1 MLSSTYM
8 VQYRIFKPQEP
19 RGDVCIVVGNV
30 FGDTLR
36 LPFGSEAHMS
46 EQTNRAAWLAR
57 ETGCLVLAYERP
69 GTGHTWRIFPLGV
82 RRTDRVAGPVSE
94 AAIVAKQLATICERE
109 VPGKKTLLLGASAA
123 ASYAIVMTHSQNI
136 RPSGLAVFDPV
147 GLSPLSRSAFAKAWL
162 YHQKAEATR
171 PAEHRNHNR
180 APAYGGVR
188 GLVTSADYVRRIVPE
203 VAHNLGFWSSGTVGK
218 QLAEIATKETY
229 ALIKLHVA
237 LPGNTFTRPDEAVV
251 GVLEDADRVMLQRL
265 PNTYHSWT
273 DDAENFAN
281 FAGVVLG
288 SMQDSQN

>member
-1 MLSSTYM
+1 M
-8 VQYRIFKPQEP
+8 
-19 RGDVCIVVGNV
+19 

-36 LPFGSEAHMS
+36 LPFGSEAHVS
-46 EQTNRAAWLAR
+46 EQTNRAEQLAR
-57 ETGCLVLAYERP
+57 ATGCTVLAFERP
-69 GTGHTWRIFPLGV
+69 GTGHTRNIFPLGV
-82 RRTDRVAGPVSE
+82 RRNDRVAGLVTE
-94 AAIVAKQLATICERE
+94 AAMVAGQLAAISKKEA
-109 VPGKKTLLLGASAA
+109 PGKRTLLLGASAA

-147 GLSPLSRSAFAKAWL
+147 GLSPLSRSAFARAWL
-162 YHQKAEATR
+162 YHQKVEATR

-180 APAYGGVR
+180 APVHGGVK
-188 GLVTSADYVRRIVPE
+188 GMLTSTDYVRRIAPE

-251 GVLEDADRVMLQRL
+251 DVLEDADRVMLQRL